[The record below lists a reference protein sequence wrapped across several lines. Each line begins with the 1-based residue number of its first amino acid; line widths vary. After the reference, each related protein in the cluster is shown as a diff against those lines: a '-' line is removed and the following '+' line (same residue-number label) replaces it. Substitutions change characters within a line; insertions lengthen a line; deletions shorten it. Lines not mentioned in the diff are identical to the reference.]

1 MERQARF
8 VLMGVFLLAFVAAIF
23 TAIYWLHGFGPLG
36 QTKTYTIRFPGG
48 APGVSVGAS
57 VVFNGVR
64 VGEVTRVGFD
74 PNDPTEVLAT
84 IAVDAVTPVRVDT
97 QVGVD
102 NQGLL
107 GGAVISL
114 RGGGVGSP
122 APKGEGGRPPI
133 LTADPALVM
142 SLGETA
148 REVLQRVDKVVAE
161 DADPLHAT
169 LSNMQAFT
177 DALSRNAGRVDGILQ
192 GLERMTGGGPAAKPP
207 TIYDL
212 ATPTSFPQLKKIP
225 GRLIVADPSAIVM
238 YDSQHILEQGKDGG
252 FTFLADA
259 QWSDSLVKL
268 VQAKLIEG
276 FENAQVF
283 DVVSRPNEGDNNG
296 DNQISVDIRSFNV
309 ASSPKPIADVA
320 LGAKLISADGKVVAE
335 RTFHR
340 STPIAS
346 LSPSD
351 AVAGLRDAFAG
362 VTSDIIA
369 WAAQSF

>member
-23 TAIYWLHGFGPLG
+23 AAIYWLHGFGPLG
-36 QTKTYTIRFPGG
+36 ETKYYTIRFPGG

-64 VGEVTRVGFD
+64 VGEVRHVGFNAAD
-74 PNDPTEVLAT
+74 PNEVLAT

-122 APKGEGGRPPI
+122 APKSEGGRPPI

-161 DADPLHAT
+161 DSDPLHAT
-169 LSNMQAFT
+169 LSNMQGFT
-177 DALSRNAGRVDGILQ
+177 AALSRNAGRVDGILQ
-192 GLERMTGGGPAAKPP
+192 GLERMTGGGAPPKPP
-207 TIYDL
+207 TTYDL
-212 ATPTSFPQLKKIP
+212 ATPTSFPQLKKIS
-225 GRLIVADPSAIVM
+225 GRLVVADPTAIVM
-238 YDSQHILEQGKDGG
+238 YDSQHMLEQGKDNG

-268 VQAKLIEG
+268 VQAKLIQA
-276 FENAQVF
+276 FENAQIF

-296 DNQISVDIRSFNV
+296 DNQISIDIRSFSV
-309 ASSPKPIADVA
+309 ASSPKPTADVT
-320 LGAKLISADGKVVAE
+320 LGAKLTSADGKVVVE

-351 AVAGLRDAFAG
+351 AAAGLNDAFVG

-369 WAAQSF
+369 WAAQSL